1 MVLNREPIKNW
12 FGYSRRERRST
23 FVLLLLIVLTISI
36 RYIPPDISS
45 DVEDITS
52 IINNSASG
60 PEAESRYI
68 TDTISHF
75 YFDPNETSYDTLI
88 MLGLEDKEARTLINY
103 RKKGGKFRVNSDI
116 KKVYGLNEVR
126 AEKLIHSVRFN
137 PDTAVHAV
145 TELSGQKTLLDLN
158 HCDSASL
165 VRLRG
170 IGPVLSV
177 RIIKYRK
184 LLGGFARKDQLK
196 EVYGL
201 PEETYNMIKGN
212 IYVDTLGIRRI
223 NINTAD
229 YKNLAGIIYFDKY
242 EVTSILKY
250 RELKGMVGDMAEL
263 VDNKLLTKEKADKV
277 RPYIKF
283 E

>member
-1 MVLNREPIKNW
+1 MVLNKEPIKNW

-36 RYIPPDISS
+36 RYIPPGKNA

-52 IINNSASG
+52 IIQNSASG
-60 PEAESRYI
+60 PEAGSRSN

-75 YFDPNETSYDTLI
+75 YFDPNEASYDTLI

-103 RKKGGKFRVNSDI
+103 RNKGGKFRMNSDI

-137 PDTAVHAV
+137 SDTTVHAV
-145 TELSGQKTLLDLN
+145 MELSGQKTFLDLN

-165 VRLRG
+165 VRLPG

-184 LLGGFARKDQLK
+184 LLGGFARIDQLK

-201 PEETYNMIKGN
+201 PEETYNMIKGK

-229 YKNLAGIIYFDKY
+229 YKNLAGMIYFDKY

-250 RELKGMVGDMAEL
+250 RELKGMVGNMAEL